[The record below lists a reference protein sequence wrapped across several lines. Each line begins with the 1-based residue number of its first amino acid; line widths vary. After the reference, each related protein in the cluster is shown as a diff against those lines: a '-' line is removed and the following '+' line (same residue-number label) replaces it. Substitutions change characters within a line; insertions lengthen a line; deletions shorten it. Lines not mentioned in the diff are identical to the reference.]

1 MEKGKKNSGAM
12 GSTCEAVKQSNE
24 EYRPDIAT
32 HIARYYPPINIIG
45 LFLRLLSVSMPT
57 ELERQP
63 ITGQYM
69 DIKQR
74 SVYQHGGDASSS
86 QLH

>member
-57 ELERQP
+57 ELETQQM
-63 ITGQYM
+63 TGQYTDM
-69 DIKQR
+69 KQHP
-74 SVYQHGGDASSS
+74 VYLHVGDASS
-86 QLH
+86 